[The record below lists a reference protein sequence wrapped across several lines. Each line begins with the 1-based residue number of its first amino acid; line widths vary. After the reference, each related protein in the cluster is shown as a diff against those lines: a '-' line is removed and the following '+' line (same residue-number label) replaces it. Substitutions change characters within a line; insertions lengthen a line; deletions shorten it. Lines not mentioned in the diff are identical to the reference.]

1 MNFINPAG
9 YTPGRVVAWPLENHM
24 TTQTI
29 AAPAAGV
36 HRSSDLFAHDAGEKS
51 IAQQHT
57 ELEPHVRAMNS
68 IERLL
73 LAGHPI
79 LAAWSSGK
87 DSSCAVN
94 LALNAAINVIKAGFK
109 CPLLVVSNADTGVES
124 PVVRALADNELEKM
138 RVFAEKHCIPLEI
151 AVSRP
156 SLSANFATRIIGGR
170 ALPPFPHSRT
180 KDCTSDW
187 KINPMVRTSKSIATR
202 FPKGSPEMVTLIGTR
217 AAESAS
223 RAINTL
229 ARKETA
235 HEIWY
240 SPTGEARLSPI
251 LDWSTNDVWQYI
263 AECAHGFHTSYSDFQ
278 DTMNFYA
285 DAGASSCV
293 IVADLKSAGQSK
305 SCGARSGC
313 WSCSSVSEDHSVENM
328 LEQNPDKYPYLVPL
342 LELRNFI
349 VATMW
354 DWQRRNFLG
363 RTISAE
369 GYIKVGADQYS
380 PKMCEDLL
388 YYMLAAQDRANE
400 LGSPSRIKAVGVREI
415 IAIDFYWS
423 LRGWAPPFHAL
434 SILADHNAGNRRY
447 APKIEAPVR
456 PSPAPVIGEIY
467 VGPEWDSNVSELTP
481 SGLRHPVWE
490 SFSDSCGPML
500 RTNDAGKMFLSLE
513 ETPEF
518 DVDVEGA
525 YDFLEFIAEEKIAT
539 HHRYDAPD
547 WTVGA
552 ATYLQMGTVTLAKG
566 QSSGIDSM
574 MRRTQ
579 WLQRNG
585 LHGHQTIESLKSR
598 CATLKETQSEL
609 FA

>member
-1 MNFINPAG
+1 MIFINPAG
-9 YTPGRVVAWPLENHM
+9 STPGAGVAWPLDNHM
-24 TTQTI
+24 TAQTI

-36 HRSSDLFAHDAGEKS
+36 HRSSDLFADDVGEKS
-51 IAQQHT
+51 ITQQHT
-57 ELEPHVRAMNS
+57 ELEPHVRAINS

-73 LAGHPI
+73 RAGHT
-79 LAAWSSGK
+79 LLLTYSGGK
-87 DSSCAVN
+87 DSSCCVN
-94 LALNAAINVIKAGFK
+94 LAFNAAINVIKAGLD

-124 PVVRALADNELEKM
+124 PVVRAIADSELDKM
-138 RVFAEKHCIPLEI
+138 KAFAQKHGIPLEVR
-151 AVSRP
+151 VSRP
-156 SLSANFATRIIGGR
+156 SLSAGFAARVIGGR
-170 ALPPFPHSRT
+170 ALPPFPQSAT
-180 KDCTSDW
+180 DCSIDW
-187 KINPMVRTSKSIATR
+187 KSHPMSRTSKVIER
-202 FPKGSPEMVTLIGTR
+202 CLPPGSPAMVTVIGTR
-217 AAESAS
+217 STESAA

-235 HEIWY
+235 HEVWY

-251 LDWSTNDVWQYI
+251 LDWDLDAVWTYV
-263 AECAHGFHTSYSDFQ
+263 AECAHGVHPSYSDFQ
-278 DTMNFYA
+278 AIMEFYS

-293 IVADLKSAGQSK
+293 IVADLKSAGKSK
-305 SCGARSGC
+305 ACGARAGC
-313 WSCSSVSEDHSVENM
+313 FTCSKVSSDHSVENM
-328 LEQNPDKYPYLVPL
+328 LEQNPGRYPYLVPL

-349 VATMW
+349 VATQW
-354 DWQRRNFLG
+354 DWQRRNFIG

-434 SILADHNAGNRRY
+434 STLADHNDGNRRY
-447 APKIEAPVR
+447 APKIETPIR

-490 SFSDSCGPML
+490 IFSDSCGPML

-598 CATLKETQSEL
+598 CATLRETQGEL